1 MNRLLCRAG
10 TVLLTWLL
18 LACGPSRQD
27 TLKDWMAVERKLI
40 TPMVK
45 KIPEPKPFHHLAYD
59 EAASADPFARQFF
72 IAAAAAE
79 QQKNNPDLSLAHKSR
94 KRDPL
99 EDYALESIAF
109 VGTLEKEGR
118 AVGLVRAQGK
128 VYQVL
133 PGQYLG
139 KNFGKILRIDNTSIQ
154 LRELA
159 KDQEG
164 NWLQRDATLR
174 IQGESK

>member
-1 MNRLLCRAG
+1 MNRLHYRAC
-10 TVLLTWLL
+10 TVLLPCVL

-27 TLKDWMAVERKLI
+27 TLKDWMAEERKSI
-40 TPMVK
+40 TPSVK
-45 KIPEPKPFHHLAYD
+45 KIPDPKPFHHLAYD
-59 EAASADPFARQFF
+59 EAGNADPFSRQFF
-72 IAAAAAE
+72 IVAAATE
-79 QQKNNPDLSLAHKSR
+79 QLKNSPDLSLAHKSR

-99 EDYALESIAF
+99 EEYALESIAF
-109 VGTLEKEGR
+109 VGTMEKQGR
-118 AVGLVRAQGK
+118 SVGLVRAQGK

-133 PGQYLG
+133 AGQYIG
-139 KNFGKILRIDNTSIQ
+139 KNFGKILRIDDTSIQ